1 LVPGHHLKRF
11 ALLAATLVAVGVLFY
26 NVGSSL
32 CRRRLPADAASRYF
46 LDVSMAASFAATGD
60 FPVAAYPVKLT
71 SQNEAF
77 EAFRQ
82 AMMETTRAAG
92 LHCWS
97 VLGTVPQT
105 ALPDVRLIVKRA
117 DDPGRALLLGGAF
130 KAVGVAPYLV
140 FWLAPLAFSMV
151 LVWMGWELAA
161 TGHGAAAGAFSM
173 LLACSA
179 YIADTLSLDYSAAG
193 FYLTALLLVVPV
205 ATYALRPLPQRSLP
219 GVFGRAI
226 LAGGLFAMS
235 VLARSGALV
244 VAPFLIL
251 GLVLALRGVLAARRP
266 VQLYVDGIRLRPI
279 HLLTLRPSW
288 IAALLVCA
296 TFLAPHAVSRTYA
309 NHLVART
316 SLKYGLEAPPQA
328 HGVWITVWEGLGDFD
343 RTKSHFWLDARAQL
357 VVGNRVLSNPESERI
372 LRAAVLRDIKED
384 PLWFAHILLRRLVA
398 TVLQRKLWP
407 WRPVSGSSIV
417 PASASNE
424 GLIDSYYSLTATAD
438 HFGLGPF
445 RFEVPVPLLLLPW
458 LFLIL
463 RGLVLS
469 LRRSPDTLRSPALL
483 VVLLAAAAITLP
495 VAITT
500 AGALEPQ
507 AFVLAYLLAA
517 SFLAEALLH
526 FVTDRHLA
534 GMGTARDPGLVEIRE
549 DGTT

>member
-1 LVPGHHLKRF
+1 
-11 ALLAATLVAVGVLFY
+11 
-26 NVGSSL
+26 
-32 CRRRLPADAASRYF
+32 
-46 LDVSMAASFAATGD
+46 MAASFAATGD
-60 FPVAAYPVKLT
+60 FPVAAYPVRRA
-71 SQNEAF
+71 SVPRHDEAF

-82 AMMETTRAAG
+82 ALVETTRAAG

-105 ALPDVRLIVKRA
+105 ALPDVQLIVKRA

-130 KAVGVAPYLV
+130 KVVGVAPYLL

-161 TGHGAAAGAFSM
+161 TGHGFAAGAFAM
-173 LLACSA
+173 LLALSA
-179 YIADTLSLDYSAAG
+179 YTADTLSLDYSAAG

-205 ATYALRPLPQRSLP
+205 ATYALRPLPQRTLR
-219 GVFGRAI
+219 GVFGRAL
-226 LAGGLFAMS
+226 LAGGLFGTS
-235 VLARSGALV
+235 VLARGGALV
-244 VAPFLIL
+244 AAPFLIVS
-251 GLVLALRGVLAARRP
+251 LVLALRGVLAARRP

-279 HLLTLRPSW
+279 HLITLRQSW
-288 IAALLVCA
+288 IAAVLVGA
-296 TFLAPHAVSRTYA
+296 TFLAPHAVARTYA

-316 SLKYGLEAPPQA
+316 SLKYGLEAPAQA
-328 HGVWITVWEGLGDFD
+328 HDVWITLWEGLGDFD
-343 RTKSHFWLDARAQL
+343 RTKGHFWLDERAQL
-357 VVGNRVLSNPESERI
+357 LVGQRLLSTPESERI
-372 LRAAVLRDIKED
+372 LRAAVLQDVKED

-424 GLIDSYYSLTATAD
+424 GGIDSYYSLTATAD

-445 RFEVPVPLLLLPW
+445 RFEVPVPPLLLPW

-463 RGLVLS
+463 RAPI
-469 LRRSPDTLRSPALL
+469 LRLRGSPDALRFPTLL
-483 VVLLAAAAITLP
+483 VVFLAAAAITLP

-517 SFLAEALLH
+517 AFLAEALLH
-526 FVTDRHLA
+526 RVRDRHLA
-534 GMGTARDPGLVEIRE
+534 RTVAGQAPGLVEVRE
-549 DGTT
+549 EGSRTA